1 MWSLVLH
8 GCSSAG
14 GVGTSGGGG
23 ETGGGESLAFNVTE
37 AAHILEMKQLRWLH
51 LDGGSTHASPP
62 KWNVSVA
69 IGRLTHLMFLELSG
83 ITVMSMPPQ
92 ELQNLRKLLSLG
104 IRASPAV
111 RGESPS
117 HAIQRWA
124 RVLDSVRGVKSLH
137 TLMLDSN
144 HIHTAAMPPDL
155 FTELGLMRVVNLAG
169 NALTSLPPSLI
180 AHKGVEVL
188 NIADNDLA
196 WDRVPVTGE
205 VRADGVTLGWGKLG
219 WLNIEGNRIGERGG
233 GGNGSTGLGGKGAV
247 QSGQSDQSGQSSSVV
262 VGGSAGEG
270 SVGVTESSTTES
282 IRYALLGGNPICTP
296 SPTAA
301 AAAAAAAAVA
311 DQGGWSASCDA
322 ECAPGCSSGARLA
335 SRQVRGTSL
344 SLTDYLG
351 NGLCDAACNN
361 ANCMYDHGD
370 CQR

>member
-1 MWSLVLH
+1 MGCPTHDPTHWSSQCVREMYPVFSSVTDQRCFCRDILFCAPRLNKTASAAATALATTATTTTTTTTTSNVKGNETSTAAAVFTSRFTSLPEGCTDLTNVARMRRSLSNDVLLQPASRRHVWSLVLH

-23 ETGGGESLAFNVTE
+23 ETGGGESSLAFNVTE

-51 LDGGSTHASPP
+51 LDGGSTHAASHASPP
-62 KWNVSVA
+62 KWNVSGA

-83 ITVMSMPPQ
+83 IAVMSMPPKK
-92 ELQNLRKLLSLG
+92 LQNLRKLLSLG

-155 FTELGLMRVVNLAG
+155 FTELKLIRVVNLAG
-169 NALTSLPPSLI
+169 NTLTSLPPSLI

-196 WDRVPVTGE
+196 WDRVPVTG
-205 VRADGVTLGWGKLG
+205 TLWRGRESTA
-219 WLNIEGNRIGERGG
+219 EGGSGESGG
-233 GGNGSTGLGGKGAV
+233 GEGGDGSR
-247 QSGQSDQSGQSSSVV
+247 S
-262 VGGSAGEG
+262 
-270 SVGVTESSTTES
+270 
-282 IRYALLGGNPICTP
+282 
-296 SPTAA
+296 
-301 AAAAAAAAVA
+301 
-311 DQGGWSASCDA
+311 W
-322 ECAPGCSSGARLA
+322 
-335 SRQVRGTSL
+335 L
-344 SLTDYLG
+344 S
-351 NGLCDAACNN
+351 
-361 ANCMYDHGD
+361 
-370 CQR
+370 